1 LQQNQTDLENEIT
14 NLERLQPKMIAKR
27 EKELIEET
35 MKISGMFDNSVD
47 EIKKNSVY
55 ITLVVC

>member
-1 LQQNQTDLENEIT
+1 
-14 NLERLQPKMIAKR
+14 MIAKR